1 MWMKSILHQ
10 KKITP
15 TNIVAKY
22 ESSGTRLIVKSSQVK
37 NSYIFVSWPIGE
49 SVFDIATYLAIKM
62 TNLV

>member
-1 MWMKSILHQ
+1 MKSILHQ

-37 NSYIFVSWPIGE
+37 NSYIFVS
-49 SVFDIATYLAIKM
+49 
-62 TNLV
+62 